1 MEEELDRALQVDVLI
16 ASLRMSQSQSRDL
29 LEYLSNMLENAL
41 PAITSVKRGGWL
53 LSAKK
58 PVEELTVRFDD
69 YHYQIA
75 RKKNGSFSAIQMKI
89 VRGVV
94 LKNSEIPVEQCI
106 DEIVA
111 GLAKFTEQ
119 NAEARMALNR
129 FVTGG

>member
-29 LEYLSNMLENAL
+29 LEYLAGMLEDSL
-41 PAITSVKRGGWL
+41 PAIATVKRGGWL

-69 YHYQIA
+69 FHYQIV
-75 RKKNGSFSAIQMKI
+75 RKKNGSFAATQMKI

-94 LKNSEIPVEQCI
+94 LKNSEISIDQCI
-106 DEIVA
+106 NEIVSE
-111 GLAKFTEQ
+111 LAKLTEK
-119 NAEARMALNR
+119 NAQARSALNR
-129 FVTGG
+129 FVSGD

>member
-1 MEEELDRALQVDVLI
+1 MEDELDRALQVDVLI

-29 LEYLSNMLENAL
+29 LEYLSNMLEDAL

-58 PVEELTVRFDD
+58 PVEEVTVRFDD
-69 YHYQIA
+69 FHYQIV
-75 RKKNGSFSAIQMKI
+75 RKKNGSFSAVQMKI

-94 LKNSEIPVEQCI
+94 LKNSEIPVDQCI

-111 GLAKFTEQ
+111 ELAKLTEK